1 MPEDDDKAGGSRR
14 APGAGKNENGGWSRT
29 KNESH
34 PPHYTERTSKRKS
47 EGLVVGRP
55 HSDGLGGEAPAE
67 PQLPARQGPRPPAN
81 STVADHSVRGGKT
94 GSPYRDPP
102 SRWTS

>member
-67 PQLPARQGPRPPAN
+67 PQLPARQGF
-81 STVADHSVRGGKT
+81 SVRVQWLARL
-94 GSPYRDPP
+94 SV
-102 SRWTS
+102 RWRAMFRQ